1 MKGADSLGKAK
12 VSKKVGFQID
22 NDDPNLSANMPG
34 QVNED
39 LKAAN

>member
-12 VSKKVGFQID
+12 VPKKVNFHID
-22 NDDPNLSANMPG
+22 HDDPNLSTG
-34 QVNED
+34 HVNED